1 MTKPKNKTAVA
12 TKPQEAKSAEP
23 MKQIADQPLGST
35 AQVSSSRSGNE
46 LLHEKSGGSGGGSGG
61 SLAGRKRTAGGDDL
75 TGESKAK
82 ASKKSTSLQICVIRN
97 VIRINEI
104 FTIEQSKRQANSCR
118 GFEYKLSLPMTD
130 LQEPCAHSRDQLINL
145 LKKLERILQ

>member
-35 AQVSSSRSGNE
+35 TQVSSSRSGNK

-61 SLAGRKRTAGGDDL
+61 SLAGTKRTTAEDRGGQLRIFL
-75 TGESKAK
+75 T
-82 ASKKSTSLQICVIRN
+82 
-97 VIRINEI
+97 
-104 FTIEQSKRQANSCR
+104 
-118 GFEYKLSLPMTD
+118 
-130 LQEPCAHSRDQLINL
+130 
-145 LKKLERILQ
+145 